1 MASALAS
8 VGAVAGGSAIGGTLG
23 KVIDIIRTFL
33 GKVMDILRS
42 IVIRLFELASS
53 HPLAFTL
60 LIVNLSIL
68 LV

>member
-1 MASALAS
+1 MATALAS

-33 GKVMDILRS
+33 GKVMDILKA
-42 IVIRLFELASS
+42 IVTRLFELASS

-60 LIVNLSIL
+60 LVVNLSIL
-68 LV
+68 MM